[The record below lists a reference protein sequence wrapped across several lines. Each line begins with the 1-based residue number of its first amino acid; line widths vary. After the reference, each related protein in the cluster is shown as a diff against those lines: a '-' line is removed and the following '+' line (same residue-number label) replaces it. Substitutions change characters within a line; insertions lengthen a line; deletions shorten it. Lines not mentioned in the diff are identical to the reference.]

1 MPCVEERGLLLYT
14 ERRVHLFY
22 TRHRV
27 SPLLYVEEADSFS
40 VHGSIVFSTHPREC
54 PSAMCRGGLLF
65 IRNILC
71 LRYKEARVS
80 LLLLYAM
87 GRVSSPH
94 GGEIVLL
101 LYEEETDSFSVQK
114 RECLL

>member
-1 MPCVEERGLLLYT
+1 M
-14 ERRVHLFY
+14 
-22 TRHRV
+22 
-27 SPLLYVEEADSFS
+27 
-40 VHGSIVFSTHPREC
+40 
-54 PSAMCRGGLLF
+54 
-65 IRNILC
+65 
-71 LRYKEARVS
+71 S

-101 LYEEETDSFSVQK
+101 LYVKEADSFSVQR

>member
-1 MPCVEERGLLLYT
+1 M
-14 ERRVHLFY
+14 
-22 TRHRV
+22 
-27 SPLLYVEEADSFS
+27 
-40 VHGSIVFSTHPREC
+40 
-54 PSAMCRGGLLF
+54 
-65 IRNILC
+65 
-71 LRYKEARVS
+71 S

-101 LYEEETDSFSVQK
+101 LYVKEADSFSVQK

>member
-40 VHGSIVFSTHPREC
+40 VQGSIVFSTHPRGC
-54 PSAMCRGGLLF
+54 PSAMCRGGLALYTEY
-65 IRNILC
+65 IVSPMQSGESVPPPTLC
-71 LRYKEARVS
+71 NGESVF
-80 LLLLYAM
+80 
-87 GRVSSPH
+87 SSR
-94 GGEIVLL
+94 G
-101 LYEEETDSFSVQK
+101 
-114 RECLL
+114 